1 VEIERTADHI
11 DFAWNDANIHA
22 QELQDADT
30 ECFFTT
36 CLPCNLTESQQEEWR
51 KDKMKHL
58 FEVYLKHPETGESGW
73 EIVWLHGTYDAVHS
87 YPDFDCIITI
97 DDPSCKKDIISV

>member
-1 VEIERTADHI
+1 MTSPSYKQVEIERTADHI
-11 DFAWNDANIHA
+11 DIAWNDANIHA

-51 KDKMKHL
+51 KDKN
-58 FEVYLKHPETGESGW
+58 ETF
-73 EIVWLHGTYDAVHS
+73 V
-87 YPDFDCIITI
+87 
-97 DDPSCKKDIISV
+97 